1 MGSTPLQTAQ
11 GHPISVHQAD
21 IIVVGGGLAGVT
33 AAKTADENGA
43 SVIIV
48 DKGPFG
54 HSGNT
59 GTNWGQSYV
68 TAELS
73 TDDGIAGTEFLV
85 LDVMGI
91 LDQDQARHVVQAQ
104 IEGRPRQSIERTGN
118 IFQRDDGGNVVGYV
132 SDNAMTVS
140 HDAHTTGAAQL
151 LRSRGVPIFENTMML
166 DFLLD
171 GEGKAA
177 GVVALDLKDG
187 SAHLFQGK
195 KVILATGGYHWAKGV
210 SAGSPEST
218 GEAHVALLKR
228 GIAFKDME
236 FPQYDFSGIRPFG
249 QHPDPEKDM
258 LEIGI
263 SISANG
269 EVHHRMYNKH
279 KQQFSQ
285 KHFQDSKLT
294 GIATF
299 QGAMVTAAKELYAGN
314 GTPGDGS
321 NNGLLFN
328 LIDIMDDPSTMAFPT
343 YKGHI
348 INVEHNMGFE
358 FPDFYETIANEYSSC
373 GTPFTDPATNE
384 TEIPGIYAAFVAL
397 SAMSSTY
404 SWAQGYM
411 AAKHAASKALDEP
424 FPTYDAREAET
435 ILTAAYNKLETKPNG
450 GIRVTEVF
458 RSIQRA
464 FYKGYGFLKNE
475 TDMQSAL
482 NELRRI
488 QAEDLPKMYCA
499 DASRQFNRDWKMA
512 LEVESILLCAMGSLV
527 AGRERKESRSPF
539 FRTDFPKMDNDNF
552 LCFLWTSLD
561 REGNWKV
568 RKGPIVDTVMP
579 KSRIKALLNDSD
591 PQYDISVPNRY
602 SRAQRKV

>member
-1 MGSTPLQTAQ
+1 VRDNPLKTTQA
-11 GHPISVHQAD
+11 HPISVHQAD

-33 AAKTADENGA
+33 AARVSQEKGA
-43 SVIIV
+43 SVIVV
-48 DKGPFG
+48 DKGPLG

-73 TDDGIAGTEFLV
+73 TDDGVAGTKFLV

-91 LDQDQARHVVQAQ
+91 LDQEQAQHVVQAQ

-118 IFQRDDGGNVVGYV
+118 VFQRDDDGNVVGYV
-132 SDNAMTVS
+132 CDNVMTVS

-151 LRSRGVPIFENTMML
+151 LRRRHIPIFDNTMML

-171 GEGKAA
+171 DAGKAA
-177 GVVALDLKDG
+177 GVVAIDLTNG
-187 SAHLFQGK
+187 SAHLFHGK

-218 GEAHVALLKR
+218 GDAHVALLKR
-228 GIAFKDME
+228 GVAFKDME
-236 FPQYDFSGIRPFG
+236 FPQYDFCGIRPFG
-249 QHPDPEKDM
+249 QYPDPEKDM

-263 SISANG
+263 SISVNG
-269 EVHHRMYNKH
+269 EVHYRMYNKH
-279 KQQFSQ
+279 KQQFS
-285 KHFQDSKLT
+285 KTHIENSKAANIAIFQH
-294 GIATF
+294 
-299 QGAMVTAAKELYAGN
+299 AMITAAKELYAGN
-314 GTPGDGS
+314 GTTGDGS
-321 NNGLLFN
+321 NNGLLFS

-348 INVEHNMGFE
+348 INVEHNMDFE

-373 GTPFTDPATNE
+373 GTPFTNPATNE

-411 AAKHAASKALDEP
+411 AAKDAASKVSGEP
-424 FPTYDAREAET
+424 FPTYNQQEVDA
-435 ILTAAYNKLETKPNG
+435 ILATAYNKLSAKPDE
-450 GIRVTEVF
+450 GIRVTEIF
-458 RSIQRA
+458 RSVQRT
-464 FYKGYGFLKNE
+464 FYKGYGFLKNDTE
-475 TDMQSAL
+475 MQAAL
-482 NELRRI
+482 LELRRI
-488 QAEDLPKMYCA
+488 QSEDLPRMYCA
-499 DASRQFNRDWKMA
+499 DTSLQFNRDWKMA
-512 LEVESILLCAMGSLV
+512 LEVESILLCAIGSIV

-539 FRTDFPKMDNDNF
+539 FRTDFPKMDNKDF

-561 REGNWKV
+561 NQGNWSV
-568 RKGPIVDTVMP
+568 RKSDIVDTVMSRSQIVAALDDTDP
-579 KSRIKALLNDSD
+579 K
-591 PQYDISVPNRY
+591 YDISVPNKY
-602 SRAQRKV
+602 LQT